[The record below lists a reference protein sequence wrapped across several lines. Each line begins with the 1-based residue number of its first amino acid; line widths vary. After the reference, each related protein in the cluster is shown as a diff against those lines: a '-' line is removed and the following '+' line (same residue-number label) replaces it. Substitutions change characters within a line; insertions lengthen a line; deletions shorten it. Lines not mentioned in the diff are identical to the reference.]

1 MLKRLSKFD
10 VVIIDDIGYVQ
21 QSRNETE
28 VLLTLLSVAEN
39 RTISGR

>member
-1 MLKRLSKFD
+1 MLKRLPKFD

-28 VLLTLLSVAEN
+28 VLFTLLSVAEN
-39 RTISGR
+39 PTISGR